1 MVKTSRAINFCW
13 QSERILTHRL
23 AVPTYHFVHP
33 KNANCWVF
41 FWRKLVYIRIWLS
54 HHNML
59 FDHFRQWAHVPT
71 GFENKMHMI
80 RWLNYYTVTAFKP
93 FGNLFSCARIKLIFL
108 QFDLVRARAC
118 CQTEHQFQLLLDSMM
133 LDPLIHTKSAILCTT
148 FDIHMLFLFLE
159 SQAPSDMN
167 RYHTEQLCNM
177 RCNSTAKLACLQV

>member
-33 KNANCWVF
+33 KNANCWGF